1 MSAYYQNEGMGA
13 GTIFLI
19 ILILLVIGVVALFF
33 FDILNMSI
41 VYNWMGLQKTP
52 EKIAQ
57 EQVKPTSISNMV
69 EISTCPKQNI
79 PTSSQDDKPISITQ
93 FGFDVVNACCLSE
106 FRGFRCN
113 KEDLSSIYVCQ
124 TSQVNGQVIYV
135 REDNNYL
142 QQELGISL
150 IAQLHKSKWLC

>member
-1 MSAYYQNEGMGA
+1 MPYQESGMGIGA
-13 GTIFLI
+13 WFLI
-19 ILILLVIGVVALFF
+19 TSILIGIGVAALFYWN
-33 FDILNMSI
+33 ILTLDI
-41 VYNWMGLQKTP
+41 VYNWFGLQKTP
-52 EKIAQ
+52 GRIAQ

-69 EISTCPKQNI
+69 ETATCPKQNL

-113 KEDLSSIYVCQ
+113 KEDLSSIYICQ

-142 QQELGISL
+142 QPELGISL
-150 IAQLHKSKWLC
+150 IAQLHKSKWSC